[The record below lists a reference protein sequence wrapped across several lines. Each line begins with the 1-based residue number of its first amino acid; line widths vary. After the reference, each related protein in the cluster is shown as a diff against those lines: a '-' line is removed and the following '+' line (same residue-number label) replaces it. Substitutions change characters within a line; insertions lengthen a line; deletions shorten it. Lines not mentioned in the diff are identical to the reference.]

1 MIFCIPNLPVKFLCL
16 TFLPLFCL
24 LSSELLTPGY
34 LQYWPFYS
42 FAQSIAYVVMD
53 YKTIVCVAPNEKPQV
68 VKMFVYAVYPLLVA
82 LLQKWS

>member
-1 MIFCIPNLPVKFLCL
+1 MSCFPNLPVKFLSDSSTTLCL
-16 TFLPLFCL
+16 P
-24 LSSELLTPGY
+24 SSELLTPSY

-42 FAQSIAYVVMD
+42 FAYRMAYVVMD
-53 YKTIVCVAPNEKPQV
+53 DETVACFAPNEKPQV